1 MDNKITI
8 TCGSSEIIPNFDQ
21 INSDPNFVFPPDSSF
36 IPKQLFDS
44 SGNIITVNSWLE
56 CANYVNGGWSSTF
69 TLESN
74 LPNYLFYILVGAVVI
89 FISIDIYKFINK
101 SNAKN

>member
-21 INSDPNFVFPPDSSF
+21 INSDPNFVFTPDPNF

-56 CANYVNGGWSSTF
+56 CANYVNGGWGSSF

-74 LPNYLFYILVGAVVI
+74 LPNYLFYILAGAVFI
-89 FISIDIYKFINK
+89 FISIDIYKFFNK
-101 SNAKN
+101 SNAEK